1 MQSIQA
7 NFTFHFR
14 FMINLEK
21 RDIKMEDV
29 TEDEKE
35 LAKKMI
41 IVALWCIQLKP
52 NDRPSMNK
60 VVEML
65 EGDIESLEIPLNLNP
80 SLYPLETMV
89 EDEKINSSQTIMS
102 DSINSLDSSMEIAT
116 NPVVENLT

>member
-1 MQSIQA
+1 
-7 NFTFHFR
+7 
-14 FMINLEK
+14 
-21 RDIKMEDV
+21 MEDV
-29 TEDEKE
+29 TEEEKA

-41 IVALWCIQLKP
+41 IVARWCIQLKP